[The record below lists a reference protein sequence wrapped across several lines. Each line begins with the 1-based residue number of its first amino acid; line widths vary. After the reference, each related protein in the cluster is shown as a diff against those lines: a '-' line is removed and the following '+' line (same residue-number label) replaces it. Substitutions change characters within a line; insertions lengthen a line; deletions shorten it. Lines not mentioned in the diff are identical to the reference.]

1 MEPFS
6 LKSTMFDFKSGVRF
20 VRGIVKDVKPQKLI
34 LDDGTEVP
42 YGLLVWSTGVGPS
55 SFVSSLDLPKAP
67 GGRLVHQDHSSH
79 RPFFFFLLN
88 KCFFFSL
95 IELALTNGCVY
106 RLYKMCLQLVTAADI
121 SNPRES
127 QHFLLSLK

>member
-1 MEPFS
+1 MLTFL
-6 LKSTMFDFKSGVRF
+6 LKPDFFFFFFLLLKSGVRF

-67 GGRLVHQDHSSH
+67 GGRYVLHSRSVH
-79 RPFFFFLLN
+79 
-88 KCFFFSL
+88 
-95 IELALTNGCVY
+95 
-106 RLYKMCLQLVTAADI
+106 
-121 SNPRES
+121 
-127 QHFLLSLK
+127 